1 MLRKTIIFI
10 IFLAGLGSVGK
21 SQNFGNRFPSPDNIV
36 QYKLENGDTVYMARI
51 REVYI
56 FPKRVFTSEAQR
68 RHYGRLVRNVKKVYP
83 YAVMAREKYYAVA
96 AHLQT
101 LQTEKEKRD
110 YIKQVE
116 QEIKDDYEDDLKGL
130 TITQGRILLKL
141 IDRETGET
149 SYDLLKEYKGS
160 FNAVFWQ
167 TLARI
172 FGNNLKS
179 EFNANG
185 DDAMI
190 NEIIVLIENGQL

>member
-1 MLRKTIIFI
+1 MLRKANILLFVLFAIC
-10 IFLAGLGSVGK
+10 LKGK
-21 SQNFGNRFPSPDNIV
+21 AQYQDSLLPPPGNIL
-36 QYKLENGDTVYMARI
+36 QYKVIDGDTVFLARI

-56 FPKRVFTSEAQR
+56 IPKRVFKSEAER
-68 RHYGRLVRNVKKVYP
+68 RHYGRLVRNIKKVYP
-83 YAVMAREKYYAVA
+83 YSVMAREKYYMVV

-101 LQTEKEKRD
+101 LKTDKEKRD

-116 QEIKDDYEDDLKGL
+116 QEIKDDYEDQLKGL

-149 SYDLLKEYKGS
+149 SYDLLKEFKGNI
-160 FNAVFWQ
+160 NAVFWQ

-179 EFNANG
+179 EFDAEG
-185 DDAMI
+185 DDKLI
-190 NEIIVLIENGQL
+190 NEIVMLIENGQL

>member
-1 MLRKTIIFI
+1 MLRKANILLFVLVISCLTGKAQIQDS
-10 IFLAGLGSVGK
+10 LLPPGAGIL
-21 SQNFGNRFPSPDNIV
+21 P
-36 QYKLENGDTVYMARI
+36 YKVIEGDTVFLAHI
-51 REVYI
+51 SQVYV
-56 FPKRVFTSEAQR
+56 FPKRVFKSAAER

-83 YAVMAREKYYAVA
+83 YSVMAREKYYMVV

-101 LQTEKEKRD
+101 LKTEKEKKE

-116 QEIKDDYEDDLKGL
+116 QEIKDDYEDQLKGL

-149 SYDLLKEYKGS
+149 SYELLKEFKGS

-179 EFNANG
+179 EFDAQG
-185 DDAMI
+185 DDKMI
-190 NEIIVLIENGQL
+190 NEIVMLIENGQL

>member
-1 MLRKTIIFI
+1 MKIKTVIVF
-10 IFLAGLGSVGK
+10 IFLVGLSAAIK
-21 SQNFGNRFPSPDNIV
+21 AQNKEYLLPPPDNIV

-51 REVYI
+51 QEVII

-83 YAVMAREKYYAVA
+83 YALMAREKYYTVA

-101 LQTEKEKRD
+101 LKTDKEKRD

-116 QEIKDDYEDDLKGL
+116 QEIKNEYEDDLKGL

-149 SYDLLKEYKGS
+149 SYDLLKEFKGS

-179 EFNANG
+179 EFDANG